1 MNKLCSV
8 VMAAVMLASAS
19 NAKAYD
25 FASGQLFYNVLSETD
40 GTVEVTQNES
50 GTYSGDII
58 IPDVAAYNGKT
69 YIVTRIGDS
78 AFKQSDITSLRCG
91 NNLTHLSAWSLSSCT
106 KLKSL
111 YISKSVTNIEAD
123 AAAGCSVLRNLVF
136 EPGCKAVI
144 GSRAFADC
152 PKFVC
157 LLLPTTVTYEAQA
170 FSSSACAV
178 EFVGD
183 LKSLNNG
190 VFANVFPAYVM
201 LGTAKPPTIGK
212 VKPFDSKAKYF
223 STLYVPRG
231 SLAAY
236 KADSYWGTFSEI
248 YEKPLELA
256 VNGSAERVIST
267 NVNAALATRLTFDA
281 RQDDFSPSKL
291 GVYTD
296 DSDIVEIEYVST
308 DEDGSINYNITGL
321 KDGIAKVSFLYY
333 NTNGLTVTYI
343 CYVCVGQFA
352 AVHDVTVDNAEPAAY
367 GVYDLSGVKVADGMS
382 KDAVNTL
389 PRGFYILVSP
399 QGSTK
404 HIVR

>member
-1 MNKLCSV
+1 MKKLHSLA
-8 VMAAVMLASAS
+8 MATTILASAFDA
-19 NAKAYD
+19 NAYD
-25 FASGQLFYNVLSETD
+25 FSSGGLFYNVLSETD
-40 GTVEVTQNES
+40 GTVEIAQNES
-50 GTYSGDII
+50 GIYSGDII
-58 IPDVAAYNGKT
+58 IPDVKTYNGKT
-69 YIVTRIGDS
+69 YKVTRIGDS

-91 NNLTHLSAWSLSSCT
+91 NNLTHLGAWSLSSCT

-111 YISKSVTNIEAD
+111 YITKSVTNIEAD

-136 EPGCKAVI
+136 EPGCMAVI

-152 PKFVC
+152 PKFTC
-157 LLLPTTVTYEAQA
+157 LLLPPTVTCESRA
-170 FSSSACAV
+170 FNSSACAV

-201 LGTAKPPTIGK
+201 LGAANPPTIGK
-212 VKPFDSKAKYF
+212 EKPFDSKAKYF

-231 SLAAY
+231 SLDAY

-248 YEKPLELA
+248 YEKPFELT

-267 NVNAALATRLTFDA
+267 KVNAALTTHLTFDA
-281 RQDDFSPSKL
+281 RQDDFNPSKL

-296 DSDIVEIEYVST
+296 DTDIVEIEYVST
-308 DEDGSINYNITGL
+308 DDDGNINYKITGL
-321 KDGIAKVSFLYY
+321 KDGIAKVCFLYY

-343 CYVCVGQFA
+343 CYVCVGHFA
-352 AVHDVTVDNAEPAAY
+352 AVHDVTADTPEPTVY
-367 GVYDLSGVKVADGMS
+367 GVYNLSGVKVADGVS
-382 KDAVNTL
+382 KNNVNSL
-389 PRGFYILVSP
+389 PRGLYILVSS
-399 QGSTK
+399 QGATK

>member
-1 MNKLCSV
+1 
-8 VMAAVMLASAS
+8 MAAAMLASAS
-19 NAKAYD
+19 TAKAYD
-25 FASGQLFYNVLSETD
+25 FASGELFYNVLSETD
-40 GTVEVTQNES
+40 GTVEITQNES

-58 IPDVAAYNGKT
+58 VPDVTTYNGKAYT
-69 YIVTRIGDS
+69 VTRIGDS

-91 NNLTHLSAWSLSSCT
+91 NNLTHIGAWSLSSCS

-111 YISKSVTNIEAD
+111 YITKSVTDIEAD
-123 AAAGCSVLRNLVF
+123 AAGGCSTLRNLVF

-152 PKFVC
+152 PKFTC
-157 LLLPTTVTYEAQA
+157 LLLPPTVTCEAQA

-201 LGTAKPPTIGK
+201 LGTVKPPTVGK
-212 VKPFDSKAKYF
+212 TKPFDSKAKYF

-236 KADSYWGTFSEI
+236 KADAYWGTFSEI
-248 YEKPLELA
+248 YEKPFELT

-267 NVNAALATRLTFDA
+267 NVNATLATRLNFAA
-281 RQDDFSPSKL
+281 RQDDFNPSKL

-296 DSDIVEIEYVST
+296 DTDIVKIEYIST

-321 KDGIAKVSFLYY
+321 KDGIAKVCFLYY
-333 NTNGLTVTYI
+333 NSNGLTVTYI
-343 CYVCVGQFA
+343 CYVCVGRFA
-352 AVHDVTVDNAEPAAY
+352 SAQDITADTALPAAY
-367 GVYDLSGVKVADGMS
+367 GVYNLSGVKVADGIS

-399 QGSTK
+399 QGSAK

>member
-1 MNKLCSV
+1 MRKLYSLAI
-8 VMAAVMLASAS
+8 AAAISASAS
-19 NAKAYD
+19 DANAYD
-25 FASGQLFYNVLSETD
+25 FSSGELFYNVLSETD
-40 GTVEVTQNES
+40 GTVEIARNEN

-58 IPDVAAYNGKT
+58 IPDVETYNGKT
-69 YIVTRIGDS
+69 YKVTRIGDS

-91 NNLTHLSAWSLSSCT
+91 NNLTHLGVWSLSGCT

-144 GSRAFADC
+144 GSRAFSDC
-152 PKFVC
+152 PKFTC
-157 LLLPTTVTYEAQA
+157 LLLPSTVTCEARA
-170 FSSSACAV
+170 FISSACSV
-178 EFVGD
+178 EFVGE
-183 LKSLNNG
+183 LKSLSNG
-190 VFANVFPAYVM
+190 VFANIFPGYVM

-212 VKPFDSKAKYF
+212 EKPFESKAKYF

-231 SLAAY
+231 SLDAY

-248 YEKPLELA
+248 YEKPVEPA
-256 VNGSAERVIST
+256 VNGSVERVIST
-267 NVNAALATRLTFDA
+267 NVNATLATRLTFDA
-281 RQDDFSPSKL
+281 RQDDFTPKNV

-296 DSDIVEIEYVST
+296 DTDIVEIEYMST

-321 KDGIAKVSFLYY
+321 KDGIAKVCFLYY

-343 CYVCVGQFA
+343 CYVCVGRFA
-352 AVHDVTVDNAEPAAY
+352 AVHDVTTDTAEAMEY
-367 GVYDLSGVKVADGMS
+367 DVYNPSGVCVAKNIS
-382 KDAVNTL
+382 KDNVNSL
-389 PRGFYILVSP
+389 PRGLYILVSP
-399 QGSTK
+399 QGAIK